1 MSTEKANTL
10 LPHIRIK
17 QDVKRFPMDFS
28 KVQSI

>member
-17 QDVKRFPMDFS
+17 QDVKRLLIDFS
-28 KVQSI
+28 KV